1 MLRPAGQNPPL
12 AVSAGRV
19 YPAAMDRLLLAIAI
33 VATLAG
39 MPARAAQDDPRLA
52 TLFATLKATRSDKVA
67 TATEQEIW
75 RIWSEHK
82 NPEIERLMR
91 RGIAAMEA
99 GDEGGA
105 LDAFDA
111 VVKYDKGFAE
121 GWNKRATVEAALG
134 KYSASIADI
143 EHTLALEPRHFGAL
157 SGLGEIY
164 LALGRK
170 ALALKAF
177 RAALAIDPHL
187 RAVRHAAEE
196 IDKDLGGT
204 PL

>member
-1 MLRPAGQNPPL
+1 
-12 AVSAGRV
+12 
-19 YPAAMDRLLLAIAI
+19 MDRLLLAIAI
-33 VATLAG
+33 VAGLAVA
-39 MPARAAQDDPRLA
+39 PARAAQDDPRLDK
-52 TLFATLKATRSDKVA
+52 LFETLKTTRSDKDA
-67 TATEQEIW
+67 SAAEREIW
-75 RIWSEHK
+75 RIWAENK

-91 RGIAAMEA
+91 HGTAAMES
-99 GDEGGA
+99 GDEQGA

-111 VVKYDKGFAE
+111 VTRYDKGFAE

-134 KYSASIADI
+134 QYPASIADI
-143 EHTLALEPRHFGAL
+143 ERTLALEPRHFGAL
-157 SGLGEIY
+157 SGLGQIY

-187 RAVRHAAEE
+187 LTIRHAAEQ
-196 IDKDLGGT
+196 IDKDLQGT